1 MKADSRT
8 ALRVI
13 AVANLIFC
21 AVGLFFAIPIYWQE
35 YRILRDWPGTQAGV
49 VQSEVVPLETKSG
62 QKLYAL
68 FVEFSYQVNGRNF
81 LGHITTPHQSTSF
94 ERKKKQ
100 AARFVPGTQQWIRYN
115 PDNPADI
122 RAEVGYNVHYFAVP
136 IFITG
141 VAALFGVLALIF
153 FLLARA
159 GRSREPAQAQ
169 LAADER

>member
-21 AVGLFFAIPIYWQE
+21 AVGLVFALPVFWQE
-35 YRILRDWPGTQAGV
+35 YRILRDWPGTQATV
-49 VQSEVVPLETKSG
+49 VRSQVVPLETKSG

-68 FVEFSYQVNGRNF
+68 YVEFAYRVKGRGY
-81 LGHITTPHQSTSF
+81 LGAISSPHQSTSF

-100 AARFVPGTQQWIRYN
+100 ADRFVPGTEQWIRYN
-115 PDNPADI
+115 PENPADI
-122 RAEVGYNVHYFAVP
+122 RAQVGYNVHYFAVP
-136 IFITG
+136 VFISG
-141 VAALFGVLALIF
+141 VAGLFGVLALIF

-159 GRSREPAQAQ
+159 GVDREPPQA
-169 LAADER
+169 ATN

>member
-13 AVANLIFC
+13 GVANLIFC
-21 AVGLFFAIPIYWQE
+21 AVGLLFALPIYWEE
-35 YRILRDWPGTQAGV
+35 YRILRDWPGTEATV
-49 VQSEVVPLETKSG
+49 VRSQVVPLETKSG

-68 FVEFSYQVNGRNF
+68 HVEFAYRVNGNSY
-81 LGHITTPHQSTSF
+81 LSAITSPHQSTSF

-100 AARFVPGTQQWIRYN
+100 AGRFVPGTEQWIRYN
-115 PDNPADI
+115 PQDPEDI

-141 VAALFGVLALIF
+141 VAGLFGVLALIF

-159 GRSREPAQAQ
+159 GNRQPAQA
-169 LAADER
+169 LRTD